1 VNSEQLTLGCISA
14 GPVLHQ
20 HIVERLMVAVR
31 QAVHIHVP
39 DPLVS
44 HHAGGVPA
52 VDNTVIAIPNEHKRT
67 LVRSLRPRHSHS
79 TVE

>member
-31 QAVHIHVP
+31 PAVHIHVP

-44 HHAGGVPA
+44 